1 MEFDEFDDDE
11 LDDLTDGA
19 LLELEQQAIQATQ
32 AQAVGSTQQP
42 QSHAAAQ
49 SHAYSTKP
57 AAPYVPYNYNALAPG
72 SRHLP
77 PQRNPAVSAM
87 PMRPPPGGSVR
98 PQLPPKQQQSV
109 SGPVVSQL
117 LNGSIRPQ
125 PTQFN
130 RPHPTQYNRPQPT
143 QFNRPQPTQY
153 NRPQPTQ
160 YSRPPASQ
168 SNPNRPFVQPY
179 PSQQTKS
186 IQLSQQSQQPYQSR
200 PAALHASQA
209 YAPNSTLPLNVAEVD
224 TSDALELQRRISL
237 LTQQLNSAKG
247 ETAIV
252 RSKLERTSKDHEVS
266 LAAVRQ
272 RHDAQISTFKQTLE
286 AAQTAEKIAKT
297 ELKFLQQELRDSD
310 SRNRR
315 PVGVRDNHQSGL
327 STVSTSTST
336 SLAGKPPTTPR
347 KATKTWALADGFDDI
362 DLAPSPGK
370 RASRSV
376 SGILPSG
383 LERTPTKNKRK
394 RNVLDSPVPQLDM
407 EDHGDCGGQVDHVM
421 LDGGNALSRAVSPE
435 AGKQAAAV
443 PVSVSVPVPS
453 FDFLKLILDHEA
465 RVHCSTLESLFSY
478 HLPSR
483 PHASLGASIL
493 HSLPTMGSPTQPLQV
508 LADFASHII
517 SLLGACVDDEYP
529 PPFEPLATIL
539 GFTLRLH
546 TWSIVPALLPNIVP
560 TIISALT
567 QLFTNRSRRTSAP
580 NTALGASVALLELL
594 HLTALG
600 CSVASD
606 RPDKPP
612 GALRRQLW
620 SAMTRDVVVLG
631 LSPRHWTLPGE
642 IVLML
647 DILATSG
654 LNESIGPI
662 SADMEPSKVAAVV
675 FERITKLL
683 TLDAQALIPGP
694 TPHNHQPH
702 NHVQQDN
709 ETEAQPAQLRAVHM
723 AALRTLLAFS
733 QSDFG
738 IRSLAADPHVTRRV
752 AIILTTAVE
761 ALYCVSGRT
770 PCTIYSDADLRL
782 DPSTGQGSVGSGSPA
797 LGFGAHELD
806 ETATVIDLAMS
817 ILYRLVT
824 YGSSSTLL
832 QGEASEAQSTRKAA
846 SSLAFDLRVKLSS
859 HGYEELEQL
868 IVALSRLNFADE
880 ELFYE
885 ARIDPETGDKAMRVL
900 DFLVS
905 PQEGS
910 DIAALFYTQAEAEAE
925 AEDGDEA
932 ETEAQAQAQG
942 GGKDDGMK
950 TGDKRVGPS
959 TAANPG
965 VAEVISIDDD

>member
-1 MEFDEFDDDE
+1 MEFHEFYDDE

-32 AQAVGSTQQP
+32 AQALGSTQQP
-42 QSHAAAQ
+42 QPHAAAKAQAQAQ

-57 AAPYVPYNYNALAPG
+57 AAPYLPYNYNALAPG

-77 PQRNPAVSAM
+77 PQRNPTVSAM

-109 SGPVVSQL
+109 PGPVVSQL

-160 YSRPPASQ
+160 YSRPPESQ

-200 PAALHASQA
+200 LAAPHTSQT
-209 YAPNSTLPLNVAEVD
+209 YAPNSTLPLNVAQVD

-272 RHDAQISTFKQTLE
+272 RHDAQISIFKQTLE
-286 AAQTAEKIAKT
+286 ATQTAEKIAKT

-327 STVSTSTST
+327 STVSTSTSA
-336 SLAGKPPTTPR
+336 SLTGKPPTTPQ

-394 RNVLDSPVPQLDM
+394 RNVIDSPVPQLDM
-407 EDHGDCGGQVDHVM
+407 EDYGDCGGQAGHVV
-421 LDGGNALSRAVSPE
+421 LDGGNALWRTVSPG
-435 AGKQAAAV
+435 AGKQATAA

-493 HSLPTMGSPTQPLQV
+493 HSLPAMGSPTQPLQV

-529 PPFEPLATIL
+529 SPFKPLATIL

-567 QLFTNRSRRTSAP
+567 QLFTNRPRRASAP

-612 GALRRQLW
+612 GALRKQFW

-694 TPHNHQPH
+694 TPHH
-702 NHVQQDN
+702 HVEQDN

-738 IRSLAADPHVTRRV
+738 IRSLAADPHVTWRV

-770 PCTIYSDADLRL
+770 PCTIYSDADLRP
-782 DPSTGQGSVGSGSPA
+782 DSSTGQGSVGSGSLA
-797 LGFGAHELD
+797 LGFGANELD

-832 QGEASEAQSTRKAA
+832 QGEALEVQSTRKAE

-925 AEDGDEA
+925 DGDEA
-932 ETEAQAQAQG
+932 ETEAQAQG
-942 GGKDDGMK
+942 GDIDDGMK
-950 TGDKRVGPS
+950 KGDKRVGPS

>member
-49 SHAYSTKP
+49 SHAYSTKS
-57 AAPYVPYNYNALAPG
+57 AAPYAPYNYNALAPG

-109 SGPVVSQL
+109 SGP
-117 LNGSIRPQ
+117 
-125 PTQFN
+125 
-130 RPHPTQYNRPQPT
+130 
-143 QFNRPQPTQY
+143 
-153 NRPQPTQ
+153 
-160 YSRPPASQ
+160 
-168 SNPNRPFVQPY
+168 PY

-310 SRNRR
+310 SRNR
-315 PVGVRDNHQSGL
+315 H
-327 STVSTSTST
+327 
-336 SLAGKPPTTPR
+336 
-347 KATKTWALADGFDDI
+347 GFDDI

-407 EDHGDCGGQVDHVM
+407 EDHGDCG
-421 LDGGNALSRAVSPE
+421 
-435 AGKQAAAV
+435 
-443 PVSVSVPVPS
+443 
-453 FDFLKLILDHEA
+453 
-465 RVHCSTLESLFSY
+465 
-478 HLPSR
+478 
-483 PHASLGASIL
+483 
-493 HSLPTMGSPTQPLQV
+493 
-508 LADFASHII
+508 
-517 SLLGACVDDEYP
+517 
-529 PPFEPLATIL
+529 
-539 GFTLRLH
+539 
-546 TWSIVPALLPNIVP
+546 
-560 TIISALT
+560 
-567 QLFTNRSRRTSAP
+567 
-580 NTALGASVALLELL
+580 
-594 HLTALG
+594 
-600 CSVASD
+600 
-606 RPDKPP
+606 
-612 GALRRQLW
+612 
-620 SAMTRDVVVLG
+620 VVLG

-683 TLDAQALIPGP
+683 TLDAQALTPGP